1 MAEFK
6 LMGRFI
12 ALSEVKEIPSSEAGK
27 APMKKRE
34 LYMDCTRVDYYTRQP
49 IGQENK
55 VLLDFGGDKLLEKVA
70 ALGLKKDDVIAV
82 EFNVVGTP
90 YKDKTTGKS
99 RVFTSIRCYDV
110 EVVARAGQAVAQMA
124 QPAPQPQAQVQ
135 QQAQQQAQ
143 TSVQTQNQNQTDDG
157 NKDDGLPF

>member
-34 LYMDCTRVDYYTRQP
+34 LYMDCTRVDFYTRQP

-110 EVVARAGQAVAQMA
+110 EVVARAGQAVAQTA

-135 QQAQQQAQ
+135 QAQVQQP
-143 TSVQTQNQNQTDDG
+143 STQNQDG
-157 NKDDGLPF
+157 NNDNGLPF

>member
-70 ALGLKKDDVIAV
+70 ALGLKKDDVISV

-110 EVVARAGQAVAQMA
+110 EVVARAGQSVAQMA
-124 QPAPQPQAQVQ
+124 QPAPQPQTQVQQAQVQ
-135 QQAQQQAQ
+135 QP
-143 TSVQTQNQNQTDDG
+143 STQNQDG
-157 NKDDGLPF
+157 NNDDGLPF